1 MPHSVVEITSLD
13 EAITEPISL
22 LKLDVEGHELEIL
35 RGVRGHLHHER
46 PNLAI
51 CAYHLPGDL
60 VDLPRFIESL
70 DAGYRIGLRHHSGTR
85 YDTVL
90 YAF

>member
-1 MPHSVVEITSLD
+1 MDIVTLD

-22 LKLDVEGHELEIL
+22 LKLDVEGHEIEIL
-35 RGVRGHLHHER
+35 RGATQHLQQDHPR
-46 PNLAI
+46 LAI

-60 VDLPRFIESL
+60 VDLPRFVESL